1 MTLYKNLLRNRFSKG
16 VGLTLTYNPKT
27 GERFIKSLFNAL
39 NKTNTDRSFIVDD
52 VMQKLINYFDKD
64 NIDFF
69 STDTGGKQP
78 DLELRQIG
86 VVHRSSP
93 NESPTLELNSS
104 EKVWSGDE
112 RESYINQMKR
122 FAMNGYA
129 ECENGIF
136 YTYIYGWFNKEKQD
150 YEHIFFISNN
160 AEPKTRSSHYKTLIQ
175 KLYIDRSIFNHFF
188 NYKFSIYY
196 APQLSSVL
204 DFLDLMTKE
213 VVAEKLKG
221 WILHQN
227 QQFKAGFSVVAN

>member
-122 FAMNGYA
+122 FAKNGYA
-129 ECENGIF
+129 ECENGVFILIF
-136 YTYIYGWFNKEKQD
+136 TGGLIKRNK
-150 YEHIFFISNN
+150 
-160 AEPKTRSSHYKTLIQ
+160 TM
-175 KLYIDRSIFNHFF
+175 SIFSLLATMQNR
-188 NYKFSIYY
+188 
-196 APQLSSVL
+196 
-204 DFLDLMTKE
+204 
-213 VVAEKLKG
+213 KLA
-221 WILHQN
+221 LHIIRR
-227 QQFKAGFSVVAN
+227 

>member
-122 FAMNGYA
+122 FAMGMLSVKM
-129 ECENGIF
+129 G
-136 YTYIYGWFNKEKQD
+136 
-150 YEHIFFISNN
+150 FF
-160 AEPKTRSSHYKTLIQ
+160 TLIYTVGLIKRNKIMRIFSLLATMQ
-175 KLYIDRSIFNHFF
+175 NRKL
-188 NYKFSIYY
+188 
-196 APQLSSVL
+196 A
-204 DFLDLMTKE
+204 
-213 VVAEKLKG
+213 
-221 WILHQN
+221 LHIIRR
-227 QQFKAGFSVVAN
+227 

>member
-1 MTLYKNLLRNRFSKG
+1 MQIYKNLLRDRFSKG
-16 VGLTLTYNPKT
+16 VGVTLTYNPKT

-122 FAMNGYA
+122 FAKNGYA

-150 YEHIFFISNN
+150 
-160 AEPKTRSSHYKTLIQ
+160 
-175 KLYIDRSIFNHFF
+175 
-188 NYKFSIYY
+188 
-196 APQLSSVL
+196 
-204 DFLDLMTKE
+204 
-213 VVAEKLKG
+213 
-221 WILHQN
+221 
-227 QQFKAGFSVVAN
+227 